1 MKALSKKIP
10 RKPTETELVAEAQ
23 PIRNGAH
30 RLVRLDS
37 SLEERLL
44 DARLRVVFDLLQPL
58 GARFLKL

>member
-23 PIRNGAH
+23 PIRNGAQ

-37 SLEERLL
+37 SLEEL
-44 DARLRVVFDLLQPL
+44 
-58 GARFLKL
+58 FLY